1 MDFDLNLACKDFL
14 VDALMELGV
23 NYDYAVIKAADLADD
38 LTATVLS
45 NMPSTN
51 VRGEVEAAL
60 VAYGV
65 CRGSDLSALARKVD
79 VNSAKDAINKNTSDS
94 LAEAKEDI
102 KKSCTSVET
111 VLKDSIST
119 SSSDIKSLIQD
130 QANGVKTA
138 VSTSESNVV
147 KLVKEE
153 AKSLSDGVSSAKD
166 ATVKQVTDS
175 HASTQAVLSNKITG
189 LSNDL
194 VASLSE
200 LNLSLSAAIREVR
213 TGLKEDFERDLATT
227 QGMATVVSE
236 SQNAKYLERLQSWS
250 ALITSRIE
258 DWWDVASQVAK
269 DQLTSNVM
277 VNQITEEVRQIN
289 ELISQVE
296 SLGEAARTWYQMIDQ
311 TATIKAALNELS
323 EYIRLLF
330 KQKNYIDSINTA
342 ANVANAA
349 SNVVKTIDDTTN
361 KKQRVW

>member
-1 MDFDLNLACKDFL
+1 MDFDLNLACKEFL
-14 VDALMELGV
+14 IDALMELGV
-23 NYDYAVIKAADLADD
+23 NQEYAVIKAADLADD
-38 LTATVLS
+38 FTTLVLD
-45 NMPSTN
+45 NMPSTS
-51 VRGEVEAAL
+51 VRDEVTAAL
-60 VAYGV
+60 ANYGV
-65 CRGSDLSALARKVD
+65 CRSSELASLARKVD
-79 VNSAKDAINKNTSDS
+79 VSAAKDSVNKTVLDS
-94 LAEAKEDI
+94 LPGI
-102 KKSCTSVET
+102 KGHVTETCGSLGTAIQEKISSSSSEVET
-111 VLKDSIST
+111 YV
-119 SSSDIKSLIQD
+119 QE
-130 QANGVKTA
+130 QANNVTTA
-138 VSTSESNVV
+138 VAGSEGRITD
-147 KLVKEE
+147 LVKKET
-153 AKSLSDGVSSAKD
+153 KSVRDHVSSCKEE
-166 ATVKQVTDS
+166 TVKQVSDS
-175 HASTQAVLSNKITG
+175 HTSTQSVLSNQITG

-200 LNLSLSAAIREVR
+200 LNLALSAAIKEVR
-213 TGLKEDFERDLATT
+213 SGLKEDFERDLATT

-330 KQKNYIDSINTA
+330 KQKNYIDSINAA

-361 KKQRVW
+361 KKQKVW